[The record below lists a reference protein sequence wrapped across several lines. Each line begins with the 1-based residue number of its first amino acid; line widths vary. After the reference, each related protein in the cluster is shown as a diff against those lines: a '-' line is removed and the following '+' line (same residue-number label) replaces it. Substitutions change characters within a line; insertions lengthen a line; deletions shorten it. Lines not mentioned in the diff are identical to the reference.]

1 MEDQPMQQRTPGAT
15 IDIAALLRA
24 GREAVVT
31 MLAAIGT
38 LWCALALDP
47 EPGPAVLAVVLC
59 LSLSRSHLDRDRQGR
74 IEAAVALPAVALVA
88 VGVGLLLQS
97 APWIGAA
104 VFTGGMFLSIWLRRF
119 GPMAS
124 RAGSLIALPFVAL
137 LSTPYIPSTKV
148 SHMLAVWIP
157 VIVALLALLWVSA
170 LHALARRLNFL
181 APSQTPVRP
190 PPSTVTMPAP
200 PRDGALRPVASTRMA
215 IQMAVALAVSFVVGY
230 AFFAE
235 RWAWIVLTAFI
246 VNSGN
251 RGRLD
256 VAYKSV
262 LRVLGAASGT
272 LAALVL
278 SAHLGSH
285 DAATAVMILLVVFL
299 GVWLRPISYAWW
311 ALFVTIALALLQ
323 GFAGTPALH
332 MLWPR
337 LEEIAIGAIIGVAS
351 AWFVLPVRS
360 TGVLR
365 RRLADALAALA
376 EALDPATPHR
386 TPDAFIAA
394 IAGLE
399 QVRPA
404 FHASR
409 FVTRRFRAAQP
420 ADWVDT
426 LVACRDPAVALIEKG
441 ETPGAVRR
449 AVGAARKAMRDPA
462 DMLPALQALH
472 RSLHEPPPCDRTEPA
487 QAKAPPL

>member
-1 MEDQPMQQRTPGAT
+1 MVRRRVGALT
-15 IDIAALLRA
+15 DKATVLRA
-24 GREAVVT
+24 LREAVVT
-31 MLAAIGT
+31 MLAAIAT
-38 LWCALALDP
+38 LLCALALDP

-59 LSLSRSHLDRDRQGR
+59 LSLSRSHLDRDRRGR
-74 IEAAVALPAVALVA
+74 IEAAMALPAVALVA
-88 VGVGLLLQS
+88 VGVGLLLHWR
-97 APWIGAA
+97 PWIGAA
-104 VFTGGMFLSIWLRRF
+104 VFIGGMFLSIWLRRF
-119 GPMAS
+119 GPMAA

-137 LSTPYIPSTKV
+137 LSTPYIPATKI
-148 SHMLAVWIP
+148 SHVLAIWMP
-157 VIVALLALLWVSA
+157 VVVALLALLWVSV
-170 LHALARRLNFL
+170 LHAAAARVKFL
-181 APSQTPVRP
+181 
-190 PPSTVTMPAP
+190 PSTQPTVP
-200 PRDGALRPVASTRMA
+200 PRPSAAPLRDGGLRPVASTRMA
-215 IQMAVALAVSFVVGY
+215 IQMAVALAVSFALGY

-262 LRVLGAASGT
+262 LRVLGAAGGT
-272 LAALVL
+272 LVALVL

-285 DAATAVMILLVVFL
+285 DAATAVMMLLVVFL
-299 GVWLRPISYAWW
+299 GIWLRPISYAWW
-311 ALFVTIALALLQ
+311 ALFVTVALALLQ

-337 LEEIAIGAIIGVAS
+337 LEEIFIGAIIGVAS
-351 AWFVLPVRS
+351 AWLVLPVRS

-376 EALDPATPHR
+376 EALDPATPLRKPH
-386 TPDAFIAA
+386 AFMAA
-394 IAGLE
+394 LASLE
-399 QVRPA
+399 QLRPA

-409 FVTRRFRAAQP
+409 LVTRRFRAEQP

-426 LVACRDPAVALIEKG
+426 LVACRDPAVSLIEKG

-462 DMLPALQALH
+462 EVLPALRALQ
-472 RSLHEPPPCDRTEPA
+472 RSLVE
-487 QAKAPPL
+487 